1 MRIHNLILFFFL
13 PFSAEGFYVGT
24 EFFVSFH
31 HDNVGR
37 YRLGQRRFSVPPDRI
52 SLSVLH
58 STSSNALDKTTV
70 SVEKPMGIVIEE
82 IDLDNP
88 TGGVRIASVN
98 PEGNAAKI
106 SSKMILCVHDI
117 ILAVNGVPSENK
129 TFDQI
134 MDEIRQTEMKTVA
147 LTLGRDSEAAIIS
160 FPNGINVAAKP
171 GEYLGNIAQTALYN
185 RIPYKCKAGGCGTCE
200 QSVIV
205 DGKGPRL
212 MCPCVAQIPKK
223 CKSIEILTR

>member
-1 MRIHNLILFFFL
+1 MRIHKLFLSFFL
-13 PFSAEGFYVGT
+13 TFPAASFYVGT
-24 EFFVSFH
+24 EYFVSFH
-31 HDNVGR
+31 HNVWR
-37 YRLGQRRFSVPPDRI
+37 CRHRQRRFSVPLDRI
-52 SLSVLH
+52 SLY
-58 STSSNALDKTTV
+58 STSSNQLDKITV
-70 SVEKPMGIVIEE
+70 SVERPMGIVIEE

-88 TGGVRIASVN
+88 TGAVRIASVN

-106 SSKMILCVHDI
+106 SSETILCVHDI
-117 ILAVNGVPSENK
+117 ILAVNGVSSENK

-134 MDEIRQTEMKTVA
+134 MDEIRQTETKKIA
-147 LTLGRDSEAAIIS
+147 LTLGRDSEATIIS

-212 MCPCVAQIPKK
+212 MRPCVARIPKK
-223 CKSIEILTR
+223 CKSIEILAR